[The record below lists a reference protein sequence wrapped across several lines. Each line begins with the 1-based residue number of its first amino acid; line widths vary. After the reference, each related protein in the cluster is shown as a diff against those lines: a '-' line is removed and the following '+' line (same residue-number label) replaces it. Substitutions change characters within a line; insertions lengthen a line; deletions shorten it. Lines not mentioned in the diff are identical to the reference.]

1 MERDW
6 SDFKRALF
14 WFVENRA
21 ELVEGWEPKE
31 RVQKASGGS
40 RDRPSILRDHRDK
53 EWFLS

>member
-40 RDRPSILRDHRDK
+40 RDLQ
-53 EWFLS
+53 F